1 MSTSKFSVFL
11 YDHNRRQY
19 SMLFPANNQ
28 ETKHDLENVLT
39 ERSNQQLPTTKAG
52 ICRLNGDVSFLK
64 QNTFPSV
71 MASIMQLK
79 GIFSPHAIK
88 PYTETE

>member
-1 MSTSKFSVFL
+1 MSSSKFSVFL
-11 YDHNRRQY
+11 YDHNHRQY

-52 ICRLNGDVSFLK
+52 ICRLNGDVFFK
-64 QNTFPSV
+64 AKHV
-71 MASIMQLK
+71 SISD
-79 GIFSPHAIK
+79 GFDNA
-88 PYTETE
+88 T